1 LSPTRLAGNSSRKL
15 PARTSSTSWHSAG
28 EALCTD
34 TARGR
39 LLVVAIA
46 TIFVPLPR
54 RVGPT
59 AKLPFWRSRKWHPR
73 MPRLGSTDRAH
84 GGAAP
89 VAATPVPASHSVPIA
104 GTGAGRSGKADIFR
118 AVHAT
123 APRCPTPRAH
133 HAGRRVCRAMDDHA
147 YRAGVAAAAPAPPVP
162 TVHRSDPSGD
172 ASGNRRSA
180 ERLQNAFKAALI
192 QPVKIVASMATV
204 QGCGSVFI
212 QPSSSQRVAPIWPSW

>member
-1 LSPTRLAGNSSRKL
+1 MSRAGRWSRKL
-15 PARTSSTSWHSAG
+15 PARTYSTSWHSAG

-59 AKLPFWRSRKWHPR
+59 AKPPFWRSRKWHPR

-89 VAATPVPASHSVPIA
+89 VAAAPVPASHSVPIA
-104 GTGAGRSGKADIFR
+104 GTGGGRSGKADIFR
-118 AVHAT
+118 AVHANC
-123 APRCPTPRAH
+123 A
-133 HAGRRVCRAMDDHA
+133 
-147 YRAGVAAAAPAPPVP
+147 PVP
-162 TVHRSDPSGD
+162 NTQSTPCRTARVSCHGRPRLS
-172 ASGNRRSA
+172 ARRSG
-180 ERLQNAFKAALI
+180 R
-192 QPVKIVASMATV
+192 ST
-204 QGCGSVFI
+204 GSTTAHC
-212 QPSSSQRVAPIWPSW
+212 SSVRSQRPRIGAIGDQQSVSRMPSNRL